1 MRNSA
6 EFSRAFKGTRGGS
19 SRLLIAIDSDREE
32 NRADLRPVKVGFI
45 IPRSVGNSVV
55 RHRLYRQLRHIVRIR
70 IDNFGPG
77 DMVVIRVFPQARW
90 TGASP
95 SPGIKRGD
103 VGNELRLSNSCGTR
117 SFLSTSGIACFCAE
131 VPICAHLFAVRDR
144 GFRHS
149 RGH

>member
-77 DMVVIRVFPQARW
+77 DMVVIRVFPQARVA
-90 TGASP
+90 TSTQLAADLDRCIALARDKAGR
-95 SPGIKRGD
+95 RGQ
-103 VGNELRLSNSCGTR
+103 
-117 SFLSTSGIACFCAE
+117 
-131 VPICAHLFAVRDR
+131 
-144 GFRHS
+144 
-149 RGH
+149 